1 MNVLKYI
8 FYYRGEYDVQAGFGW
23 TNGVILDLLA
33 TYGDRFGD
41 SLPTSIF
48 FANFRIYFPIFT
60 ECTFTS
66 WMKTQMR

>member
-33 TYGDRFGD
+33 TYGDRFGEN
-41 SLPTSIF
+41 LPTSIF
-48 FANFRIYFPIFT
+48 LSTSEFIFPYLQNVL
-60 ECTFTS
+60 S
-66 WMKTQMR
+66 QVG